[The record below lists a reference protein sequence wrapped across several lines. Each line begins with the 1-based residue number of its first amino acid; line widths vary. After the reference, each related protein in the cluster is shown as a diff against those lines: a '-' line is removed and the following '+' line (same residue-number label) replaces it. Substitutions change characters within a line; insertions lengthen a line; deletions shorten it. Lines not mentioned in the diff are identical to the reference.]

1 MSNKVRVRL
10 APSPTGYL
18 HLGTLRVA
26 LYNYAFAKKNNGSFI
41 LRIEDTDQNRL
52 VDDAV
57 ERIISTLET
66 IGVEFDEG
74 PIQGGAYGPY
84 VQSERLDIY
93 NKYVNEL
100 IEKGFAYHCFC
111 DKETLDEMRTA
122 QMERKDDPKYDRRC
136 LNLSQADVHAHIE
149 RGDSFV
155 IRLRMPDDRIFSF
168 DDAIRGVVDISSN
181 QVDDQVILKSDG
193 FPTYHLAAC
202 VDDHLMEITHVFRG
216 EEWISS
222 TPKHI
227 WLYEC
232 FGWEAP
238 KFVHLPLIMNTD
250 HSKLSKRKNDVSVE
264 NYLQKGYP
272 VAAIINYIAL
282 IGWHT
287 SDDREFFTLDEL
299 CQEFSLERVNNA
311 NGVFDI
317 VKLNWM
323 AGMYIREM
331 SNEDLAE
338 KCRPAFIEAGYDV
351 SDERKFLAVI
361 ENAKDRI
368 FCYPQAVEHSA
379 MFYTDLVLSEE
390 DQAILSEDDSQT
402 VLKYFITNAD
412 EIAWDDHDKLAQFIK
427 EGAKAIGIKGKKYF
441 FPLRISLFGSSHG
454 PDIPK
459 LFAILGKEESL
470 KRFNSFLNN

>member
-26 LYNYAFAKKNNGSFI
+26 LYNYAFAKKNNGSYI

-57 ERIISTLET
+57 EKIISTLET

-74 PIQGGAYGPY
+74 PVQGGEYGPY
-84 VQSERLDIY
+84 VQSERLDTY
-93 NKYVNEL
+93 KKYINEL
-100 IEKGFAYHCFC
+100 LEKKLAYHCFC
-111 DKETLDEMRTA
+111 EKETLDEMRAA
-122 QMERKDDPKYDRRC
+122 QIEKKEDPKYDRRC
-136 LNLSQADVHAHIE
+136 LKLSQEEIQTRLE

-155 IRLRMPDDRIFSF
+155 VRLRMPDDRVFSF
-168 DDAIRGVVDISSN
+168 DDAIRGVVEINAN

-202 VDDHLMEITHVFRG
+202 VDDHLMEISHVFRG

-232 FGWEAP
+232 LGWEAP

-264 NYLQKGYP
+264 SYLQKGYP
-272 VAAIINYIAL
+272 IPAIINYIAL

-287 SDDREFFTLDEL
+287 ADDREFFTLEEL
-299 CQEFSLERVNNA
+299 CEEFSLERVNKS

-338 KCRPAFIEAGYDV
+338 KCRPSFIEAGYDI

-368 FCYPQAVEHSA
+368 HCYPQAVEHST
-379 MFYTDLVLSEE
+379 MFYTDLEIGEE
-390 DQAILSEDDSQT
+390 DKAILAEEDSQQ
-402 VLKYFITNAD
+402 VLKYFIEKAD
-412 EIAWDDHDKLAQFIK
+412 EIVWDDSEKIAQFIK
-427 EGAKAIGIKGKKYF
+427 EGPKVIGIKGKKYF
-441 FPLRISLFGSSHG
+441 FPLRISLFGSSQG

-459 LFAILGKEESL
+459 LFEILGKEGSL
-470 KRFNSFLNN
+470 ERLNSALNK

>member
-1 MSNKVRVRL
+1 MTNKVRVRL

-26 LYNYAFAKKNNGSFI
+26 LYNYAFAKKNKGSFI

-57 ERIISTLET
+57 ENIISTLNT

-74 PIQGGAYGPY
+74 PIKGGSYGPY
-84 VQSERLDIY
+84 VQSERLEIY
-93 NKYVNEL
+93 QKYITEL
-100 IEKGFAYHCFC
+100 IDKGFAYYCFC
-111 DKETLDEMRTA
+111 DKETLDEMRNA
-122 QMERKDDPKYDRRC
+122 QIQRKEDPKYDRRC
-136 LNLSQADVHAHIE
+136 LKLSEEEIQARID
-149 RGDSFV
+149 RGDSYV
-155 IRLRMPDDRIFSF
+155 VRLKMPENRVFSF
-168 DDAIRGVVDISSN
+168 DDAIRGLVEINSN
-181 QVDDQVILKSDG
+181 QIDDQVILKSDG

-202 VDDHLMEITHVFRG
+202 VDDHLMGITHVFRG

-222 TPKHI
+222 TPKHL

-232 FGWEAP
+232 LGWEAP

-272 VAAIINYIAL
+272 VPAIINYIAL

-287 SDDREFFTLDEL
+287 SDDREFFSLDDL
-299 CQEFSLERVNNA
+299 CHEFSLERVNKA

-331 SNEDLAE
+331 SNEELAD
-338 KCRPAFIEAGYDV
+338 KCKAFFTKAGYDI
-351 SDERKFLAVI
+351 SDERKFLAVM

-368 FCYPQAVEHSA
+368 FCYSQALEHSS
-379 MFYTDLVLSEE
+379 MFYEDVDFSEE
-390 DQAILSEDDSQT
+390 DKEVLATEESQKVLS
-402 VLKYFITNAD
+402 YFVDNSDKIPWNNSD
-412 EIAWDDHDKLAQFIK
+412 ELSLFIK
-427 EGAKAIGIKGKKYF
+427 QTSKDLGIKGKKYF

-459 LFAILGKEESL
+459 LFTILGKNESISRMKSVL
-470 KRFNSFLNN
+470 H

>member
-1 MSNKVRVRL
+1 MSNQVRVRL

-57 ERIISTLET
+57 ENIISTLNT
-66 IGVEFDEG
+66 IGVDFDEG
-74 PIQGGAYGPY
+74 PNKGGDYGPY

-93 NKYVNEL
+93 KKYINEL
-100 IEKGFAYHCFC
+100 IGKGFAYHCFC

-122 QMERKDDPKYDRRC
+122 QIERKEDPKYDRRC
-136 LNLSQADVHAHIE
+136 LKLSKEEVELRIS
-149 RGDSFV
+149 RGDSYV
-155 IRLRMPDDRIFSF
+155 IRLKMPDDRIFSF
-168 DDAIRGVVDISSN
+168 DDAIRGIVEINSN
-181 QVDDQVILKSDG
+181 QIDDQVILKSDG

-222 TPKHI
+222 TPKHL

-232 FGWEAP
+232 FGVQAP

-272 VAAIINYIAL
+272 VPAIINYIAL

-287 SDDREFFTLDEL
+287 SDDREFFSLTDL
-299 CQEFSLERVNNA
+299 CHEFSLDRVNKA

-331 SNEDLAE
+331 SNEDLAD
-338 KCRPAFIEAGYDV
+338 KCRPFFENAGFDV
-351 SDERKFLAVI
+351 SDQRKFLAVMD
-361 ENAKDRI
+361 NAKDRI
-368 FCYPQAVEHSA
+368 FCYSQAIEHSQ
-379 MFYTDLVLSEE
+379 MFYKDLSFSEE
-390 DQAILSEDDSQT
+390 DQEVLADADSQN
-402 VLKYFITNAD
+402 VLKYFIDNAD
-412 EIAWDDHDKLAQFIK
+412 NIPWDDNEELAQFIK
-427 EGAKAIGIKGKKYF
+427 AGSKELGIKGKKYF

-459 LFAILGKEESL
+459 LFAILGKNETIQRMEKVL
-470 KRFNSFLNN
+470 H

>member
-57 ERIISTLET
+57 ENIISTLHT

-74 PIQGGAYGPY
+74 PSQGGAFAPY

-93 NKYVNEL
+93 KKYINEL
-100 IEKGFAYHCFC
+100 VEKGLAYHCFC

-122 QMERKDDPKYDRRC
+122 QMERKEDPKYDRRC
-136 LNLSQADVHAHIE
+136 LNLSEAEVKAKIE
-149 RGDSFV
+149 NGDSFV
-155 IRLRMPDDRIFSF
+155 IRLRMPDDRVFSF
-168 DDAIRGVVDISSN
+168 DDAIRGIVEINSS

-232 FGWEAP
+232 LGWEAP

-272 VAAIINYIAL
+272 VAAIINFIAL

-287 SDDREFFTLDEL
+287 PDDREFFTLAEL
-299 CQEFSLERVNNA
+299 CEEFSLERVSKA

-317 VKLNWM
+317 DKLNWM
-323 AGMYIREM
+323 SGMYIREM
-331 SNEDLAE
+331 TNEDLAE
-338 KCRPAFIEAGYDV
+338 KCRPFLEKAGYDV
-351 SDERKFLAVI
+351 SDQRKLVAVMD
-361 ENAKDRI
+361 NAKDRI
-368 FCYPQAVEHSA
+368 YCYSQVIEHSQ
-379 MFYTDLVLSEE
+379 MFYEDLIISEE
-390 DQAILSEDDSQT
+390 DKAILSEDDSQR
-402 VLKYFITNAD
+402 VLKYFVENAD
-412 EIAWDDHDKLAQFIK
+412 TIPWNDAEGLGLFIK
-427 EGAKAIGIKGKKYF
+427 EGSKLLSIKGKKYF

-459 LFAILGKEESL
+459 LFNVLGKEGTVNRMKKFL
-470 KRFNSFLNN
+470 K

>member
-52 VDDAV
+52 VHDAV
-57 ERIISTLET
+57 ENIISTLNT
-66 IGVEFDEG
+66 IGVDFDEG
-74 PIQGGAYGPY
+74 PNKGGDYGPY

-93 NKYVNEL
+93 HKYINEL
-100 IEKGFAYHCFC
+100 VEKGLAYHCFC
-111 DKETLDEMRTA
+111 DKETLDDMRA
-122 QMERKDDPKYDRRC
+122 KQIAKKEDPKYDRRC
-136 LNLSQADVHAHIE
+136 LKLSKDEVQARIAA
-149 RGDSFV
+149 GDSYV
-155 IRLRMPDDRIFSF
+155 IRLRMPDDRVFAF
-168 DDAIRGVVDISSN
+168 DDAIRGLVEISSN

-222 TPKHI
+222 TPKHL
-227 WLYEC
+227 WLYESL
-232 FGWEAP
+232 GWQAP

-272 VAAIINYIAL
+272 VAAIINYISL

-287 SDDREFFTLDEL
+287 SDDREFFSLDDL
-299 CQEFSLERVNNA
+299 CKEFSLERVNKA

-323 AGMYIREM
+323 AGMYIRDM
-331 SNEDLAE
+331 SNEDLAD
-338 KCRPAFIEAGYDV
+338 KCRPFLEEAGYDV
-351 SDERKFLAVI
+351 SDQRKLLALMD
-361 ENAKDRI
+361 NAKDRI
-368 FCYPQAVEHSA
+368 YCYSQVIEHSK
-379 MFYTDLVLSEE
+379 MFYEDLTFSDEDKEILAEE
-390 DQAILSEDDSQT
+390 DSQR
-402 VLKYFITNAD
+402 VLKYFVENAD
-412 EIAWDDHDKLAQFIK
+412 NIPWNDNEELGKFIK
-427 EGAKAIGIKGKKYF
+427 AGSKELGIKGKKYF

-459 LFAILGKEESL
+459 LFSILGKNETI
-470 KRFNSFLNN
+470 KRMETVLQ

>member
-57 ERIISTLET
+57 ENIISTLNT

-74 PIQGGAYGPY
+74 PNKGGAYGPY

-93 NKYVNEL
+93 KKYIDEL
-100 IEKGFAYHCFC
+100 IDKGLAYHCFC
-111 DKETLDEMRTA
+111 DKETLDEMRAA
-122 QMERKDDPKYDRRC
+122 QMERKEDPKYDRRC
-136 LNLSQADVHAHIE
+136 LNLTKEEVQAKIDN
-149 RGDSFV
+149 GDSYV
-155 IRLRMPDDRIFSF
+155 IRLKMPEDRVFSF
-168 DDAIRGVVDISSN
+168 DDAIRGVVEINSN

-232 FGWEAP
+232 LGWEAP

-272 VAAIINYIAL
+272 VPALINYIAL

-287 SDDREFFTLDEL
+287 PDDREFFTLDEL
-299 CQEFSLERVNNA
+299 CQEFSLERVSKS

-317 VKLNWM
+317 VKLDWM

-331 SNEDLAE
+331 SNEALAE
-338 KCRPAFIEAGYDV
+338 KCRPYLEKEGYDV
-351 SDERKFLAVI
+351 SDQRKLVAVMD
-361 ENAKDRI
+361 NAKDRI
-368 FCYPQAVEHSA
+368 FCYPQVIEHSH
-379 MFYTDLVLSEE
+379 MFYEDLQISE
-390 DQAILSEDDSQT
+390 DDLAILADEDSQT
-402 VLKYFITNAD
+402 VLKYYVENADNIPWDNAD
-412 EIAWDDHDKLAQFIK
+412 ELGQFIK
-427 EGAKAIGIKGKKYF
+427 TTSKTLGIKGKKYF
-441 FPLRISLFGSSHG
+441 PPLRISLFGTSHG

-459 LFAILGKEESL
+459 LFNILGKEGTV
-470 KRFNSFLNN
+470 KRMKEYIK

>member
-52 VDDAV
+52 IEDAV
-57 ERIISTLET
+57 ENIISTLNT
-66 IGVEFDEG
+66 IGVDFDEG
-74 PIQGGAYGPY
+74 PNKGGAYGPY

-93 NKYVNEL
+93 KKYIDKL
-100 IEKGFAYHCFC
+100 LEKGLAYHCFC
-111 DKETLDEMRTA
+111 DKETLDEMRAA
-122 QMERKDDPKYDRRC
+122 QIERKEDPKYDRRC
-136 LNLSQADVHAHIE
+136 LNLSKKEVQARID
-149 RGDSFV
+149 RGDSYV
-155 IRLRMPDDRIFSF
+155 IRLKMPDDRVFSF
-168 DDAIRGVVDISSN
+168 DDAIRGLVEINSS

-232 FGWEAP
+232 LGWQPP

-272 VAAIINYIAL
+272 VPAIINYIAL

-287 SDDREFFTLDEL
+287 PDDREFFTLDEL
-299 CQEFSLERVNNA
+299 CQEFSLERVSKA

-323 AGMYIREM
+323 SGMYIREM

-338 KCRPAFIEAGYDV
+338 KCRPYLEKAGYDV
-351 SDERKFLAVI
+351 SDQRKLIAVMD
-361 ENAKDRI
+361 NAKDRI
-368 FCYPQAVEHSA
+368 HCYSEVIEHSK
-379 MFYTDLVLSEE
+379 MFYEDLNISEE
-390 DQAILSEDDSQT
+390 DQNILAEEDSQT
-402 VLKYFITNAD
+402 VLKYFIENVDEVPWDNA
-412 EIAWDDHDKLAQFIK
+412 EELGIFIK
-427 EGAKAIGIKGKKYF
+427 AGSKAIGIKGKKYF
-441 FPLRISLFGSSHG
+441 FPLRISLFGASHG

-459 LFAILGKEESL
+459 LFAILGKDETIARME
-470 KRFNSFLNN
+470 KQIRK

>member
-52 VDDAV
+52 VHDAV
-57 ERIISTLET
+57 ENIISTLNT
-66 IGVEFDEG
+66 IGVDFDEG
-74 PIQGGAYGPY
+74 PNKGGDYGPY

-93 NKYVNEL
+93 HKYINEL
-100 IEKGFAYHCFC
+100 VEKGLAYHCFC
-111 DKETLDEMRTA
+111 DKETLDDMRA
-122 QMERKDDPKYDRRC
+122 KQIAKKEDPKYDRRC
-136 LNLSQADVHAHIE
+136 LKLSKDEVQARIAA
-149 RGDSFV
+149 GDSYV
-155 IRLRMPDDRIFSF
+155 IRLRMPDDRVFAF
-168 DDAIRGVVDISSN
+168 DDAIRGLVEISSN

-222 TPKHI
+222 TPKHLF
-227 WLYEC
+227 LYESL
-232 FGWEAP
+232 GWQAP

-272 VAAIINYIAL
+272 VAAIINYISL

-287 SDDREFFTLDEL
+287 SDDREFFSLDDL
-299 CQEFSLERVNNA
+299 CKEFSLERVNKA

-331 SNEDLAE
+331 SNEDLAD
-338 KCRPAFIEAGYDV
+338 KCRPFLEEAGYDV
-351 SDERKFLAVI
+351 SDQRKLLALMD
-361 ENAKDRI
+361 NAKDRI
-368 FCYPQAVEHSA
+368 YCYSQVIEHSK
-379 MFYTDLVLSEE
+379 MFYEDLTFSDEDKEILAEE
-390 DQAILSEDDSQT
+390 DSQR
-402 VLKYFITNAD
+402 VLKYFVENAD
-412 EIAWDDHDKLAQFIK
+412 IIPWNDNEELGKFIK
-427 EGAKAIGIKGKKYF
+427 AGSKELGIKGKKYF

-459 LFAILGKEESL
+459 LFSILGKNETI
-470 KRFNSFLNN
+470 KRMETVLQ

>member
-26 LYNYAFAKKNNGSFI
+26 LYNYAFAKKNNGKFI

-57 ERIISTLET
+57 ENIISTLNT

-74 PIQGGAYGPY
+74 PNKGGEYAPY

-93 NKYVNEL
+93 QKYINEL
-100 IEKGFAYHCFC
+100 IEKGLAYHCFC
-111 DKETLDEMRTA
+111 DKETLDKMRAA
-122 QMERKDDPKYDRRC
+122 QMERKEDPKYDRRC
-136 LNLSQADVHAHIE
+136 LNLTKEEVQAKIDNGE
-149 RGDSFV
+149 SYV
-155 IRLRMPDDRIFSF
+155 IRLKMPDDRIFSF
-168 DDAIRGVVDISSN
+168 DDAIRGVVEINSN

-222 TPKHI
+222 TPKHL

-232 FGWEAP
+232 LGWEAP

-272 VAAIINYIAL
+272 VPAIINYIAL

-287 SDDREFFTLDEL
+287 SDDREFFSLADL
-299 CQEFSLERVNNA
+299 CQEFSLDRVNKA

-331 SNEDLAE
+331 SNEDLAD
-338 KCRPAFIEAGYDV
+338 KCRPFLEKAGYDV
-351 SDERKFLAVI
+351 SDQRKLLAVMD
-361 ENAKDRI
+361 NAKDRI
-368 FCYPQAVEHSA
+368 FCYSQVIEHSQ
-379 MFYTDLVLSEE
+379 MFYEDLNISEE
-390 DQAILSEDDSQT
+390 DSNILAEEDSQT
-402 VLKYFITNAD
+402 VLKYFIENKDNIPWDNA
-412 EIAWDDHDKLAQFIK
+412 EELSLFIK
-427 EGAKAIGIKGKKYF
+427 EGSKELGVKGKKYF
-441 FPLRISLFGSSHG
+441 FPLRICLFGSSHG

-459 LFAILGKEESL
+459 LFAILGKEETIDRMKQHL
-470 KRFNSFLNN
+470 RN

>member
-1 MSNKVRVRL
+1 MNNNVRVRL

-26 LYNYAFAKKNNGSFI
+26 LYNYAFAKRNGGKFI

-57 ERIISTLET
+57 ENIITTLKT

-74 PIQGGAYGPY
+74 PGKGGEFGPY

-93 NKYVNEL
+93 RKYIDKL
-100 IEKGFAYHCFC
+100 IADGNAYYCFC
-111 DKETLDEMRTA
+111 DKETLDTMRA
-122 QMERKDDPKYDRRC
+122 EQMAKKEDPRYDRRC
-136 LNLSQADVHAHIE
+136 LKLSTEEVEARIAN
-149 RGDSFV
+149 GDPYV
-155 IRLRMPDDRIFSF
+155 VRLRMPDDKVFKF
-168 DDAIRGVVDISSN
+168 NDAIRGDVEIHSST
-181 QVDDQVILKSDG
+181 VDDQVILKSDG

-202 VDDHLMEITHVFRG
+202 VDDHLMEISHVFRG

-222 TPKHI
+222 TPKHL

-232 FGWEAP
+232 LGWDAP

-264 NYLQKGYP
+264 NYLKKGYP
-272 VAAIINYIAL
+272 VAAIINYIAI

-287 SDDREFFTLDEL
+287 SDDREFFSLDDL
-299 CQEFSLERVNNA
+299 CKEFSLDRVNKA

-331 SNEDLAE
+331 SNEDLLE
-338 KCRPAFIEAGYDV
+338 KCQPFFIKAGLDT
-351 SDERKFLAVI
+351 SDRTKMLAVM

-368 FCYPQAVEHSA
+368 SYYEQSVEQSE
-379 MFYTDLVLSEE
+379 MFFKDLEISEE
-390 DQAILSEDDSQT
+390 DIEVLKSESSQT
-402 VLKYFITNAD
+402 VIKYFLDNLD
-412 EIAWDDHDKLAQFIK
+412 NLNWDDMDEVGTFIK
-427 EGAKAIGIKGKKYF
+427 KGSKEIGVKGKNYY

-459 LFAILGKEESL
+459 LFAILGKDGVRN
-470 KRFNSFLNN
+470 RFSKALV

>member
-52 VDDAV
+52 VSDAV
-57 ERIISTLET
+57 ENIISTLNT

-74 PIQGGAYGPY
+74 PNKGGDYGPY
-84 VQSERLDIY
+84 VQSQRLDIY
-93 NKYVNEL
+93 RKYINEL

-111 DKETLDEMRTA
+111 DKETLDEMRA
-122 QMERKDDPKYDRRC
+122 QQIAKKEDPKYDRRC
-136 LNLSQADVHAHIE
+136 LKLSKEEVQARID
-149 RGDSFV
+149 RGDSYV
-155 IRLRMPDDRIFSF
+155 IRLRMPDDRVFSF
-168 DDAIRGVVDISSN
+168 DDAIRGLVEINSN

-232 FGWEAP
+232 LGWQAP

-272 VAAIINYIAL
+272 VPAIINYIAL

-287 SDDREFFTLDEL
+287 SDDREFFSLEDL
-299 CQEFSLERVNNA
+299 CQEFSLERVNKA

-331 SNEDLAE
+331 SNEELAA
-338 KCRPAFIEAGYDV
+338 KCRPFLENAGYDV
-351 SDERKFLAVI
+351 SDNRKLLAVMD
-361 ENAKDRI
+361 NAKDRI
-368 FCYPQAVEHSA
+368 YCYSQVIEHSK
-379 MFYTDLVLSEE
+379 MFYEDLTLSDEDKQILAEE
-390 DQAILSEDDSQT
+390 DSQT
-402 VLKYFITNAD
+402 VLRYFVDNAD
-412 EIAWDDHDKLAQFIK
+412 SIPWQDIEELGQFIK
-427 EGAKAIGIKGKKYF
+427 AGSKELGIKGKKYF

-459 LFAILGKEESL
+459 LFNILAREETINRM
-470 KRFNSFLNN
+470 KKYIK